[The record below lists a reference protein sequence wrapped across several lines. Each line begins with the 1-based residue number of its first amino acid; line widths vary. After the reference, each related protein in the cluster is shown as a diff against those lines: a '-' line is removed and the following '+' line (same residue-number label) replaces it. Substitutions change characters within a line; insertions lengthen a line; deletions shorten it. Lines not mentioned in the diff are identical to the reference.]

1 MSDPDLDLPRP
12 DDEYTARYMEG
23 GRAVVQTRQRMVWWF
38 FALLG
43 FSAAVQVIAAIAAG
57 TFASLLSL
65 PLLAVVGL
73 LFSHLR
79 VTVTPTHLYI
89 QFGLFGPTIPLAN
102 VESASVVK
110 YQAMRFGGWGI
121 RRSLDGTR
129 AYSVPGNEGQA
140 VELRYRDDKGKAR
153 AVVVTTARAEEV
165 CRAVMQGAARAKA
178 QGTGVRVEVDA
189 ATAAEVEAEVERAM
203 KSDEGERSGR

>member
-23 GRAVVQTRQRMVWWF
+23 GRALVQTRQRMVWWF

-43 FSAAVQVIAAIAAG
+43 FSAAVQVIAAVAVGAWVN
-57 TFASLLSL
+57 LLAV
-65 PLLAVVGL
+65 PLIAVVGL

-89 QFGLFGPTIPLAN
+89 QYGLFGPTIPLER
-102 VESASVVK
+102 VESAEVVK
-110 YQAMRFGGWGI
+110 YQPLKYGGWGI

-129 AYSVPGNEGQA
+129 AYSVPGNDGEA
-140 VELRYRDDKGKAR
+140 ALVSYRDDKGALRK
-153 AVVVTTARAEEV
+153 VVVTTPRAAEV
-165 CRAVMQGAARAKA
+165 CRAVMVGAARA
-178 QGTGVRVEVDA
+178 GRSGVRVEVDA
-189 ATAAEVEAEVERAM
+189 ATAAEVEAEVERAV
-203 KSDEGERSGR
+203 KGETEREGR